1 MPTLAISPCHTPATP
16 IYTHTQPTKGTQMSR
31 LILNI
36 VTALVGYLGMTLLAL
51 FALYL

>member
-1 MPTLAISPCHTPATP
+1 
-16 IYTHTQPTKGTQMSR
+16 MSR

-36 VTALVGYLGMTLLAL
+36 VTALVGYLGMMVLAL